1 MTSVP
6 STYPDLRVRMNL
18 QIFFDLNICVQLK
31 PHILHICNAYCLH
44 GCTSITE
51 LPQENE
57 WEIRASRLTTKDKP
71 EAKSMTFTNYYL
83 ISCYP
88 SFTLLFSRYFLFGWR
103 WNIPY
108 QPYYFDGRI
117 GDFSN
122 SGKYCNSHLDKEID
136 QGTVPTNER

>member
-18 QIFFDLNICVQLK
+18 QIFFDLNICVRLK
-31 PHILHICNAYCLH
+31 PHILHICNAYF

-71 EAKSMTFTNYYL
+71 EAKSMTFTNY
-83 ISCYP
+83 
-88 SFTLLFSRYFLFGWR
+88 
-103 WNIPY
+103 
-108 QPYYFDGRI
+108 
-117 GDFSN
+117 
-122 SGKYCNSHLDKEID
+122 
-136 QGTVPTNER
+136 